1 MPNRRWTE
9 YLASLGLLGTE
20 FGKAIEDV
28 VGVPVTAHSAFEAAV
43 KAASMAL
50 EGRKI
55 QSTVHEDSSAT
66 LGRVV
71 EVVPSFALPVMA
83 AGRIAVWQRL
93 GLELT
98 DGSWQ
103 GYWFDRALVTAHD
116 VGLDA
121 NQLDRIEVGRLTAEV
136 ETSVAELRRWLELRE
151 LDAKVEII
159 DGVIVIRPG
168 RSSRLTSSWKR
179 PRSCT
184 IGVSICM
191 WFRLVC
197 GVGRPA
203 EWRVC
208 RWRFRF
214 RLMKHH
220 PGLSVTDFAIDGE
233 TVRARLSIT
242 DLVIPVDLREVLAA
256 AGAEGAAAAAAL
268 LALLTNVRS

>member
-93 GLELT
+93 AVELT
-98 DGSWQ
+98 DGCWQ
-103 GYWFDRALVTAHD
+103 GYGFDRALVTAHD
-116 VGLDA
+116 VGLDSS
-121 NQLDRIEVGRLTAEV
+121 QLDRIEVGRLTAEV
-136 ETSVAELRRWLELRE
+136 ETSVAELRRWLELRD
-151 LDAKVEII
+151 LGAKVEIS
-159 DGVIVIRPG
+159 DGVVVIRPG
-168 RSSRLTSSWKR
+168 RSARLTSSGSGPELHNR
-179 PRSCT
+179 RVYLHV
-184 IGVSICM
+184 VSAGL
-191 WFRLVC
+191 W
-197 GVGRPA
+197 GRTTS
-203 EWRVC
+203 RVAGLPLALS
-208 RWRFRF
+208 FPVDEAP
-214 RLMKHH
+214 

-233 TVRARLSIT
+233 TVRARLSTT

-256 AGAEGAAAAAAL
+256 ASAEGAAAAAAL
-268 LALLTNVRS
+268 LALLTNVLS

>member
-20 FGKAIEDV
+20 FGKAIEGV

-93 GLELT
+93 GMELT
-98 DGSWQ
+98 EGSWQ
-103 GYWFDRALVTAHD
+103 GYGFDRALVTAHD
-116 VGLDA
+116 VGLDS

-136 ETSVAELRRWLELRE
+136 ETSVAELRRWLELRD
-151 LDAKVEII
+151 LDAKVEIV
-159 DGVIVIRPG
+159 DGVFVIRPG
-168 RSSRLTSSWKR
+168 WSSRLTSSGGGPELHNR
-179 PRSCT
+179 RVYLHV
-184 IGVSICM
+184 VSAGM
-191 WFRLVC
+191 W
-197 GVGRPA
+197 GRTTSRVAGLPLALSFPVDEAPA
-203 EWRVC
+203 E
-208 RWRFRF
+208 
-214 RLMKHH
+214 
-220 PGLSVTDFAIDGE
+220 LSVTEFVIDGE
-233 TVRARLSIT
+233 TVRARLSIS

-256 AGAEGAAAAAAL
+256 ASAEGVGAAAAL

>member
-20 FGKAIEDV
+20 FGKAIEGV

-93 GLELT
+93 GMELT
-98 DGSWQ
+98 EGSWQ
-103 GYWFDRALVTAHD
+103 GYGFDRALVTAHD
-116 VGLDA
+116 VGLDS

-136 ETSVAELRRWLELRE
+136 ETSIAELRRWLELRD
-151 LDAKVEII
+151 LDAKVEIV
-159 DGVIVIRPG
+159 DGVFVIRPG
-168 RSSRLTSSWKR
+168 WSSRLTSSGGGPELHNR
-179 PRSCT
+179 RVYLHV
-184 IGVSICM
+184 VSAGM
-191 WFRLVC
+191 W
-197 GVGRPA
+197 GRTTSKVAGLPLA
-203 EWRVC
+203 LSFPVDEA
-208 RWRFRF
+208 
-214 RLMKHH
+214 
-220 PGLSVTDFAIDGE
+220 PSELSVTEFVIDGE
-233 TVRARLSIT
+233 TVRARLSIS

-256 AGAEGAAAAAAL
+256 ASAEGAGAAAAL

>member
-20 FGKAIEDV
+20 FGKAIEGV

-93 GLELT
+93 GMELT
-98 DGSWQ
+98 EGSWQ
-103 GYWFDRALVTAHD
+103 GYGFDRALVTAHD
-116 VGLDA
+116 VGLDS
-121 NQLDRIEVGRLTAEV
+121 NHLDRIEVGRLTAEV
-136 ETSVAELRRWLELRE
+136 ETSVAELRRWLELRD
-151 LDAKVEII
+151 LDAKVEIV
-159 DGVIVIRPG
+159 DGVFVIRPG
-168 RSSRLTSSWKR
+168 WSSRLTSSGGGPELHNR
-179 PRSCT
+179 RVYLHV
-184 IGVSICM
+184 VSAGM
-191 WFRLVC
+191 W
-197 GVGRPA
+197 GRTTSRVAGLPLALSFPVDEAPA
-203 EWRVC
+203 E
-208 RWRFRF
+208 
-214 RLMKHH
+214 
-220 PGLSVTDFAIDGE
+220 LSVTEFVIDGE
-233 TVRARLSIT
+233 TVRARLSISG
-242 DLVIPVDLREVLAA
+242 LVIPVDLREVLAA
-256 AGAEGAAAAAAL
+256 ASAEGAGAAAAL

>member
-20 FGKAIEDV
+20 FGKAIEGV

-93 GLELT
+93 GMELT
-98 DGSWQ
+98 EGSWQ
-103 GYWFDRALVTAHD
+103 GYGFDRALVTAHD
-116 VGLDA
+116 VGLDS
-121 NQLDRIEVGRLTAEV
+121 NHLDRIEVGRLTAEV
-136 ETSVAELRRWLELRE
+136 ETSVAELRRWLELRD
-151 LDAKVEII
+151 LDAKVEIV
-159 DGVIVIRPG
+159 DGVFVIRPG
-168 RSSRLTSSWKR
+168 WSSRLTSSGGGPELHNR
-179 PRSCT
+179 RVYLHV
-184 IGVSICM
+184 VSAGM
-191 WFRLVC
+191 W
-197 GVGRPA
+197 GRTTSKVAGLPLALSFPVDEAPA
-203 EWRVC
+203 E
-208 RWRFRF
+208 
-214 RLMKHH
+214 
-220 PGLSVTDFAIDGE
+220 LSVTEFVIDGE
-233 TVRARLSIT
+233 TVRARLSISG
-242 DLVIPVDLREVLAA
+242 LVIPVDLREVLAA
-256 AGAEGAAAAAAL
+256 ASAEGAGAAAAL

>member
-20 FGKAIEDV
+20 FGKAIEGV

-93 GLELT
+93 GMELT
-98 DGSWQ
+98 EGSWQ
-103 GYWFDRALVTAHD
+103 GYGFDRALVTAHD
-116 VGLDA
+116 VGLDS
-121 NQLDRIEVGRLTAEV
+121 NHLDRIEVGRLTAEV
-136 ETSVAELRRWLELRE
+136 ETSIAELRRWLELRD
-151 LDAKVEII
+151 LDAKVEIV
-159 DGVIVIRPG
+159 DGVFVIRPG
-168 RSSRLTSSWKR
+168 WSSRLTSSGGGPELHNR
-179 PRSCT
+179 RVYLHV
-184 IGVSICM
+184 VSAGM
-191 WFRLVC
+191 W
-197 GVGRPA
+197 GRTTSRVAGLPLALSFPVDEAPA
-203 EWRVC
+203 E
-208 RWRFRF
+208 
-214 RLMKHH
+214 
-220 PGLSVTDFAIDGE
+220 LSVTEFVIDGE
-233 TVRARLSIT
+233 TVRARLSISG
-242 DLVIPVDLREVLAA
+242 LVIPVDLREVLAA
-256 AGAEGAAAAAAL
+256 ASAEGAGAAAAL

>member
-20 FGKAIEDV
+20 FGKAIEGV

-93 GLELT
+93 GMELT
-98 DGSWQ
+98 EGSWQ
-103 GYWFDRALVTAHD
+103 GYGFDRALVTAHD
-116 VGLDA
+116 VGLDS
-121 NQLDRIEVGRLTAEV
+121 NHLDRIEVGRLTAEV
-136 ETSVAELRRWLELRE
+136 ETSIAELRRWLELRD
-151 LDAKVEII
+151 LDAKVEIV
-159 DGVIVIRPG
+159 DGVFVIRPG
-168 RSSRLTSSWKR
+168 WSSRLTSSGGGPELHNR
-179 PRSCT
+179 RVYLHV
-184 IGVSICM
+184 VSAGM
-191 WFRLVC
+191 W
-197 GVGRPA
+197 GRTTSKVAGLPLALSFPVDEAPA
-203 EWRVC
+203 E
-208 RWRFRF
+208 
-214 RLMKHH
+214 
-220 PGLSVTDFAIDGE
+220 LSVTEFVIDGE
-233 TVRARLSIT
+233 TVRARLSISG
-242 DLVIPVDLREVLAA
+242 LVIPVDLREVLAA
-256 AGAEGAAAAAAL
+256 ASAEGAGAAAAL